1 MPFNVG
7 PLELVVVLII
17 ALVVFGPKRL
27 PELGSSLGKGIR
39 EFRSTVSGEGKDD
52 DDDDKVPEIEE
63 SPTQAKA
70 AEPDP
75 EPVEGEVVTEKRA

>member
-17 ALVVFGPKRL
+17 ALIVFGPKRL
-27 PELGSSLGKGIR
+27 PELGHSLGKGIR
-39 EFRSTVSGEGKDD
+39 EFRSTVSGENKDED
-52 DDDDKVPEIEE
+52 EKVPEIED
-63 SPTQAKA
+63 SPTEVKA
-70 AEPDP
+70 ETP